1 VAKRT
6 MKAVGS
12 ISPIRRR
19 RAALRVF
26 ELVRDEDVSGV
37 SGVGRVAVGAVFPSG
52 RVVLEWLGAN
62 SSFEIFEQLE
72 HVDRIHGAL
81 PPNVGAFM
89 SRVRG

>member
-1 VAKRT
+1 

-12 ISPIRRR
+12 LSPIRRR

-26 ELVRDEDVSGV
+26 ELLRDEDVSGV

-72 HVDRIHGAL
+72 HVDRIHGHGGKTRL
-81 PPNVGAFM
+81 VFKN
-89 SRVRG
+89 SK